1 MELAK
6 MGSPVDLEA
15 RGQQAPARENAAL
28 ELSCA
33 IST

>member
-15 RGQQAPARENAAL
+15 RGQRALGRERAAL
-28 ELSCA
+28 EPSCA
-33 IST
+33 ISI